1 MYFIKN
7 CLGWIADELEND
19 GECPCCLSAGDA
31 THAPPSASDP
41 SRCLRRLSHNS
52 TLSYVSQTGLCNFQL
67 HANLLHL
74 LFGRKNLFLFQT
86 ISLISCYSIS
96 PMLFLEL
103 KSLPH
108 PSIPLLIIANTG
120 TLPWTVHAV

>member
-67 HANLLHL
+67 HENTSLA
-74 LFGRKNLFLFQT
+74 FWKKEFIF
-86 ISLISCYSIS
+86 IS
-96 PMLFLEL
+96 
-103 KSLPH
+103 
-108 PSIPLLIIANTG
+108 
-120 TLPWTVHAV
+120 